1 MAQCGELSGAELMD
15 RYRGDKLP
23 GNESYGYAT
32 LGLWLGAEV
41 RVICVQCNDLGH
53 DADDGCDNVA
63 TNLCRK
69 PQLHFADD
77 VCTSAAEPGSLLYS
91 GIMITS
97 LYIYIYCELPIHLP
111 PPLYIVKGGSTSS
124 YYEAQQQRRS
134 A

>member
-41 RVICVQCNDLGH
+41 RVTCVQCNDLGH

-63 TNLCRK
+63 TNLCHK

-77 VCTSAAEPGSLLYS
+77 VYQRSGTRQPALLRYYDNISLS
-91 GIMITS
+91 
-97 LYIYIYCELPIHLP
+97 IYIVSY
-111 PPLYIVKGGSTSS
+111 LYTC
-124 YYEAQQQRRS
+124 RRPYIL
-134 A
+134 